1 MVYSSYKKQRI
12 LCLYFGG
19 YKPPTIAKLLR
30 EEGMQASRRGV
41 DTVAVKKKFTFSYH
55 STIVLRRIRSIKTEE
70 KRSKNVPKTER
81 KWAFFR
87 NHRFDGFTRNVLK
100 QLAIEVFL
108 LVWEAPLK
116 EKWKRL
122 LWERSWRNWKN
133 CSRTTVSNFLKC
145 VRPRYR
151 CSLQRSQFVSRLQFY
166 NLTNIALGLA
176 IWCNDAVRLNTSS
189 YTNYTLYLFA
199 FV

>member
-81 KWAFFR
+81 K
-87 NHRFDGFTRNVLK
+87 
-100 QLAIEVFL
+100 
-108 LVWEAPLK
+108 
-116 EKWKRL
+116 
-122 LWERSWRNWKN
+122 
-133 CSRTTVSNFLKC
+133 
-145 VRPRYR
+145 
-151 CSLQRSQFVSRLQFY
+151 
-166 NLTNIALGLA
+166 
-176 IWCNDAVRLNTSS
+176 
-189 YTNYTLYLFA
+189 
-199 FV
+199 